1 MSERP
6 EFPPI
11 ESAPSRH
18 IWIWALAGAAL
29 VVGLIW
35 VARRAPAPAAVRP
48 AAAVAAIAEVKPA
61 APAEAAKPVPA
72 AAKAPESPNILGSA
86 GAAAKN
92 VAMVARAELD
102 RELARTKSAQARQA
116 AEPVRYPVPATP
128 PPPVQAAD
136 GKWAETE
143 DSPALR
149 VSRAWVKLGQAAGV
163 ERSEGTR
170 RLDQAWKNG
179 VAQGGTHGRAV
190 QAAHAKFLAA
200 YKKDLDQ
207 ARGIYEGVLRDVDSM
222 DADGAEGS
230 SGGAG
235 TVAGGP
241 AREAQE
247 QIRAAERAERRTNS
261 GCFLSPETCQ
271 QGDPADKALQD
282 EISALVK
289 GTLEAGGPDGGL
301 SLYAL
306 RRKAGLLALR
316 ARVMAAVTQRA
327 AARLATDVATLQGGQ
342 GATRSVPSPVA
353 PLVSVARRSVTPASD
368 PYR

>member
-1 MSERP
+1 MNR
-6 EFPPI
+6 
-11 ESAPSRH
+11 
-18 IWIWALAGAAL
+18 ALLLLAL
-29 VVGLIW
+29 
-35 VARRAPAPAAVRP
+35 
-48 AAAVAAIAEVKPA
+48 AAAVP
-61 APAEAAKPVPA
+61 
-72 AAKAPESPNILGSA
+72 
-86 GAAAKN
+86 
-92 VAMVARAELD
+92 ARAADEFKPIKAT
-102 RELARTKSAQARQA
+102 ESVT
-116 AEPVRYPVPATP
+116 YPLPPIPLPPA
-128 PPPVQAAD
+128 QAAD

-170 RLDQAWKNG
+170 RLYQAWKNE
-179 VAQGGTHGRAV
+179 VAQGGTHGRTV

-207 ARGIYEGVLRDVDSM
+207 ARSIYEGVLRDVDSM

-230 SGGAG
+230 GGGDG
-235 TVAGGP
+235 TVAAGGL
-241 AREAQE
+241 AREAEE
-247 QIRAAERAERRTNS
+247 QIRAADRDERLTNS
-261 GCFLSPETCQ
+261 ACFLSPESCQ

-327 AARLATDVATLQGGQ
+327 AARLATEVATQQDGQ
-342 GATRSVPSPVA
+342 GAPRSLPSPVA
-353 PLVSVARRSVTPASD
+353 PVVSVARRSVTPASD